1 MKNKYIIIL
10 ASILLFATS
19 CSDSLLE
26 ISNPN
31 TFTASD
37 FWQTEDDINKGVVG
51 VYNMFYKQGTWTR
64 NIYTQMNGMADDG
77 ISYAGWTELQEWTKF
92 IYTDYNFSEVN
103 TKIWNEHY
111 KAIFRANQ
119 VLDNIDRIKFEDN
132 NNKNDLVG
140 QVKFLRAFYYY
151 YLVVLYEDI
160 PLILKTSSAA
170 DRPEQKSS
178 SEIWTQIELDLK
190 DAVAKLPETR
200 AAINYGRP
208 TKGAANALLGKA
220 YMQQQK
226 WSEAKVCFEWLVD
239 GDGKKYYNLV
249 SDYEDNFK
257 NTTENNKE
265 SVFEIQFSQI
275 NPTGFDDDFDA
286 NSNLGTQIA
295 MNQSPKGLGWN
306 NIQANRWLVDYYKR
320 EKTIDGRNDIRLFY
334 SLWYD
339 DAGKDFPYRSD
350 TLIYGR
356 KWTKDAT
363 WGKQIFIKKYTSKL
377 SGTKTEFYWHD
388 INFRI
393 IRFSD
398 ILLLYAEALNEIE
411 AVPSPKAI
419 ECVNRVRQR
428 VNLPLI
434 QNSIYYNGTQITTNK
449 VAFRDQLKIERAL
462 ELSLECVRWVDLKRW
477 GIDNPI
483 VINELKTRD
492 NDFSNYVV
500 GKSYR
505 LPIPQIDV
513 DNNPN
518 LKQNNPY

>member
-1 MKNKYIIIL
+1 MKNTYIIIVV
-10 ASILLFATS
+10 SIFLLATS

-37 FWQTEDDINKGVVG
+37 FWKTEDDINKGVVS

-77 ISYAGWTELQEWTKF
+77 ISYAGWTELQEWSKF

-119 VLDNIDRIKFEDN
+119 VLDNIDKVEFKNSE
-132 NNKNDLVG
+132 NKKDLVG

-151 YLVVLYEDI
+151 YLVILYENV
-160 PLILKTSSAA
+160 PVILKTSSAA
-170 DRPEQKSS
+170 DRPMQNTAIEVWS
-178 SEIWTQIELDLK
+178 QIELDLK
-190 DAVAKLPETR
+190 DAIANLPETR
-200 AAINYGRP
+200 VATDFGRP
-208 TKGAANALLGKA
+208 TKGAALALLGKA
-220 YMQQQK
+220 YMQQHK
-226 WSEAKVCFEWLVD
+226 WVDAKDCFEWLVD
-239 GDGKKYYNLV
+239 GNGKQYYNLMT
-249 SDYEDNFK
+249 DYEDNFK
-257 NTTENNKE
+257 NNTENNKE
-265 SVFEIQFSQI
+265 SVYEIQFSQI
-275 NPTGFDDDFDA
+275 NPTGFDVDFDA

-320 EKTIDGRNDIRLFY
+320 EKTIDGKNDIRLFY

-356 KWTKDAT
+356 KWTKDPT
-363 WGKQIFIKKYTSKL
+363 WGKQVFIKKYTSKL

-398 ILLLYAEALNEIE
+398 ILLLYAEALNEIGT
-411 AVPSPKAI
+411 VPSAKAI
-419 ECVNRVRQR
+419 ECINRVRQR
-428 VNLPLI
+428 ANLLTI
-434 QNSIYYNGTQITTNK
+434 ENSLYYNGTSITTNK
-449 VAFRDQLKIERAL
+449 DAFREHIKIERAL
-462 ELSLECVRWVDLKRW
+462 ELSLECIRWIDLKRW
-477 GIDNPI
+477 GVDNQLF
-483 VINELKTRD
+483 VNELKTRD
-492 NDFSNYVV
+492 TDFNNYVV
-500 GKSYR
+500 GKSFR

-518 LKQNNPY
+518 LKQNYPY